1 MSDRPS
7 FFAELKRRN
16 VYKVAIAYAVV
27 GWLLIQIAT
36 QVFPF
41 FEIPNWG
48 VRLMVLIIALG
59 FPIALILAWA
69 FELTPEGIKRMEDL
83 DRPAQQQSKNRA
95 WIYVVM
101 VAGAISVSLFFL
113 GRYTASRGVGAQ
125 RTEAFEKSI
134 AVLPFE
140 NLSDDKGNAY
150 FATGIQDE
158 IMTRLAKIADLKV
171 IARASTQQYQSKPDN
186 LSQIAKQLGVAHVLE
201 GSVQKVDDQMRVN
214 VQLIR
219 ADHDSHL
226 WAETYDRKLTDLFGV
241 EGDIAKSI
249 ARSLQAK
256 LSGREEQ
263 AFAGKPTSNPE
274 AYDAYLR
281 GLAAESESSDS
292 VYSTQKAISFYKRAV
307 RLDPNFGVA
316 WSSLSYAHSS
326 LHPSFRDSTEAA
338 KRALETAQKL
348 QPDSPETLLA
358 LAQYQYSELHDY
370 DAARTTFLR
379 VSKMLPGSSEIPV
392 ALAQIARHQ
401 GKWDEAVAYYDQALV
416 LDPRN
421 AELLTETANN
431 YDDLRRFDDASK
443 LYDRALEIRPNDLD
457 VLASKAAIYQAQ
469 GNLTEAAR
477 CLEGVNA
484 LTSSYEAVAQK
495 VEQLILERNYREAVQ
510 LLETRFAQFQFGSE
524 LELAVFQ
531 EFLAS
536 SRLLAGDIP
545 GAKDSAEQARKI
557 LEVLCQNQPDNDFPA
572 IYLAR
577 TYAILG
583 EKTAADNETER
594 VSTLGHNDAIRRPGA
609 EENMAFIDA
618 SFGNNARAIS
628 ILTHLLQIPYQSSLY
643 ATPITPALLRL
654 DPTWDAL
661 RSDPRFQKLCQ
672 NKAH

>member
-1 MSDRPS
+1 M
-7 FFAELKRRN
+7 
-16 VYKVAIAYAVV
+16 
-27 GWLLIQIAT
+27 
-36 QVFPF
+36 
-41 FEIPNWG
+41 
-48 VRLMVLIIALG
+48 
-59 FPIALILAWA
+59 
-69 FELTPEGIKRMEDL
+69 
-83 DRPAQQQSKNRA
+83 
-95 WIYVVM
+95 
-101 VAGAISVSLFFL
+101 
-113 GRYTASRGVGAQ
+113 
-125 RTEAFEKSI
+125 
-134 AVLPFE
+134 
-140 NLSDDKGNAY
+140 
-150 FATGIQDE
+150 
-158 IMTRLAKIADLKV
+158 
-171 IARASTQQYQSKPDN
+171 
-186 LSQIAKQLGVAHVLE
+186 E
-201 GSVQKVDDQMRVN
+201 GSVQKVGEQVRVN

-219 ADHDSHL
+219 ADHDSQL
-226 WAETYDRKLTDLFGV
+226 WAETYDRKLTDIFGV
-241 EGDIAKSI
+241 ESDVAKSI
-249 ARSLQAK
+249 AQALQAK
-256 LSGREEQ
+256 LSGHEEQ
-263 AFAGKPTSNPE
+263 AFGAKPTNNPD

-281 GLAAESESSDS
+281 GLAAEGESIRS

-307 RLDPNFGVA
+307 HLDPGFGLA
-316 WSSLSYAHSS
+316 WSRLSRAHSN
-326 LHPSFRDSTEAA
+326 LYPSFGDSTEAA

-370 DAARTTFLR
+370 DAARTIFLR
-379 VSKMLPGSSEIPV
+379 VSKMLPGSSEIPA

-401 GKWDEAVAYYDQALV
+401 GNWQQAVAYYNQALV

-421 AELLTETANN
+421 AELLTETADN
-431 YDDLRRFDDASK
+431 YDDLRRFDDALK

-457 VLASKAAIYQAQ
+457 VLASKAAVYQAQ

-484 LTSSYEAVAQK
+484 LTPSYEAVAQK
-495 VEQLILERNYREAVQ
+495 VEQLIFERNYREAVQ

-524 LELAVFQ
+524 LELAIFQ

-545 GAKDSAEQARKI
+545 RAKDSAEQARKI

-583 EKTAADNETER
+583 EKTSADNEVER
-594 VSTLGHNDAIRRPGA
+594 VGTLGHNDAIRHPGA

-643 ATPITPALLRL
+643 ATPITPAILRL

-672 NKAH
+672 DKAH